1 MTCKFIKV
9 HCTTVAMKTEELTL
23 EVKTHINSRYLL
35 YLLDSSNSQLVSE
48 KFQDFFVTVYTII
61 QNV

>member
-1 MTCKFIKV
+1 
-9 HCTTVAMKTEELTL
+9 MKTEELTL
-23 EVKTHINSRYLL
+23 EVKTYINSRYLL